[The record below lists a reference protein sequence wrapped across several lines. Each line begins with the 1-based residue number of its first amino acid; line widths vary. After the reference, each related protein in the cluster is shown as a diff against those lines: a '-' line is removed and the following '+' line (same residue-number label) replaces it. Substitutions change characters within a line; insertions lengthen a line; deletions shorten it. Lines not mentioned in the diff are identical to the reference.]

1 MNEKINKIHDASMKI
16 LNRTGMGFHH
26 PEILNL
32 LKENG
37 VRVEG
42 ETAFFTENQ
51 ILDWVGKAKDHFKVY
66 ARNPAHDFIV
76 GDSGGVKHIEFAP
89 GYGAPNILE
98 RDGKV
103 RRALLKDYIEFAKL
117 VHQSDKF
124 KVNGGILVEPSD
136 ISPQNNHLVMLYHI
150 MTLSDKFIFG
160 IEGRK
165 SQVDMTL
172 DMVKILFGSQSE
184 LISKPRIMTIVNT
197 LTPLRMDQTALDT
210 ILAYSSHG
218 QPVIITPGASAGFTG
233 PITLAGLIA
242 LSNAETLAGIAITQM
257 VRPGTPVVYG
267 CQSTAGDMRSGAYV
281 VGNPEHA
288 LCLKFASKLA
298 RNYGLPCRGG
308 GASSDAKKVSV
319 QSGYESMMILLTCI
333 QENINYIIHS
343 AGILDSFNCMSF
355 DKFII
360 DLELMGMVKRIH
372 EDVRV
377 DDETLALDVIHD
389 VGVGGEY
396 MTSAHTAKLCRQE
409 IWSPDI
415 GIKGPKVY
423 ENIDSAI
430 FEKIEQKKSKMLM
443 EYVKPQLPG
452 DVQSELV
459 AYLKSKG
466 VEERFLY
473 PQSPV

>member
-16 LNRTGMGFHH
+16 LNKTGMRFHH

-32 LKENG
+32 LKKNG
-37 VRVEG
+37 VKIEG

-51 ILDWVGKAKDHFKVY
+51 ILDWVGKAPDYFKVY
-66 ARNPAHDFIV
+66 ARNPAHDFII
-76 GDSGGVKHIEFAP
+76 GDTNGVKHIEFAP

-98 RDGKV
+98 RSGKT
-103 RRALLKDYIEFAKL
+103 RRAVLKDYIEFTKL
-117 VHQSDKF
+117 VHRSDQF

-136 ISPQNNHLVMLYHI
+136 INSQNNHAVMLYHVI
-150 MTLSDKFIFG
+150 TLSDKFIFG
-160 IEGRK
+160 MEGRK
-165 SQVDMTL
+165 SQVDMTI

-218 QPVIITPGASAGFTG
+218 QPVIITPAASAGFTG
-233 PITLAGLIA
+233 PITLAGVIA
-242 LSNAETLAGIAITQM
+242 LSNAEALAGIAVTQM
-257 VRPGTPVVYG
+257 VRQGTPVVYG
-267 CQSTAGDMRSGAYV
+267 CQSTAGDMRTGAYV

-288 LCLKFASKLA
+288 LCVRFASKLA
-298 RNYGLPCRGG
+298 RHYGLPCRGG
-308 GASSDAKKVSV
+308 GAPSDAKQVSV
-319 QSGYESMMILLTCI
+319 QSGYESMMILLTCVK
-333 QENINYIIHS
+333 ENINYIIHS
-343 AGILDSFNCMSF
+343 AGIIDSFNCMSF

-360 DLELMGMVKRIH
+360 DLELLDMVKRIH
-372 EDVRV
+372 QDVRV
-377 DDETLALDVIHD
+377 DDETLALDVIHQ

-396 MTSAHTAKLCRQE
+396 MTSAHTAKLCRRE

-415 GIKGPKVY
+415 GLKGPKAY

-430 FEKIEQKKSKMLM
+430 FEKIERKKDKMLM
-443 EYVKPQLPG
+443 EYQQPQLS
-452 DVQSELV
+452 DSVQSELV
-459 AYLKSKG
+459 AYLKDNG

-473 PQSPV
+473 AV

>member
-1 MNEKINKIHDASMKI
+1 
-16 LNRTGMGFHH
+16 
-26 PEILNL
+26 
-32 LKENG
+32 
-37 VRVEG
+37 
-42 ETAFFTENQ
+42 
-51 ILDWVGKAKDHFKVY
+51 
-66 ARNPAHDFIV
+66 
-76 GDSGGVKHIEFAP
+76 
-89 GYGAPNILE
+89 
-98 RDGKV
+98 
-103 RRALLKDYIEFAKL
+103 
-117 VHQSDKF
+117 
-124 KVNGGILVEPSD
+124 
-136 ISPQNNHLVMLYHI
+136 
-150 MTLSDKFIFG
+150 
-160 IEGRK
+160 
-165 SQVDMTL
+165 
-172 DMVKILFGSQSE
+172 
-184 LISKPRIMTIVNT
+184 
-197 LTPLRMDQTALDT
+197 
-210 ILAYSSHG
+210 
-218 QPVIITPGASAGFTG
+218 
-233 PITLAGLIA
+233 
-242 LSNAETLAGIAITQM
+242 
-257 VRPGTPVVYG
+257 
-267 CQSTAGDMRSGAYV
+267 
-281 VGNPEHA
+281 
-288 LCLKFASKLA
+288 
-298 RNYGLPCRGG
+298 
-308 GASSDAKKVSV
+308 
-319 QSGYESMMILLTCI
+319 MMILLTCI

-459 AYLKSKG
+459 AYLKNKG